1 MATQIWSV
9 YLSGEIHSDWR
20 ERIRDG
26 AKAAKLPVEFLNPN
40 TDHEASDIVGAR
52 ILGPEADAFWY
63 DHKAAKINA
72 IRIRTMLDQADLVVV
87 RFGEKYRQW
96 NAAFEAGYAVAQGT
110 PIITLHDAGLN
121 HALKDID
128 AAAQAVAETPEQV
141 VKILAYVTQD

>member
-1 MATQIWSV
+1 MAEQLWSV

-26 AKAAKLPVEFLNPN
+26 VGAAKLPVEILSPI
-40 TDHEASDIVGAR
+40 TDHEASDSCAER
-52 ILGPEADAFWY
+52 ILGPEADTFWH

-72 IRIRTMLDQADLVVV
+72 IRIRAMLDQADLVVV
-87 RFGEKYRQW
+87 RFGEKYKQW
-96 NAAFEAGYAVAQGT
+96 NAAFEAGYAVALGT
-110 PIITLHDAGLN
+110 PLITLHDGDLN

-141 VKILAYVTQD
+141 VQILAYVTQD